1 MSASNPPS
9 AFIGCDV
16 GKAAI
21 VVHDSRDGR
30 TRSVANNP
38 GALAAFAHQLDPDCL
53 VICEATGGYEL
64 ALLVALLD
72 AGIPAHR
79 ADARRVKAFI
89 RSLGTLA
96 KTDRLDAAALAR
108 YGRDRHAGLARW
120 QAHDPARD
128 RLAALVQA
136 RLDLVADRT
145 AHRNRR
151 SAPTSQPAWSFLDAV
166 IATLTEQIKAIEAAI
181 RTEIKASRPLTRAVR
196 LLTAVRGI
204 GFVTAVGLLALMPE
218 LGTLNRRQIAALGGV
233 APHPW
238 QSGTIDKRRYVRG
251 GRGEVKPVL
260 FMAALA
266 ASRFHTE
273 LSRFYQ
279 RLLANG
285 KLKKVALTAVMRK
298 LLIICN
304 AILRQADA
312 TEAAPAE
319 AGHSD
324 ASTASRALPPA
335 EAGVKPRSRAAGR
348 QRRRA

>member
-1 MSASNPPS
+1 MPASNTPS

-16 GKAAI
+16 GKTAI

-30 TRSVANNP
+30 TYSIANNP
-38 GALAAFAHQLDPDCL
+38 KALAAFAQRLDANCL
-53 VICEATGGYEL
+53 IICEATGGYEL
-64 ALLVALLD
+64 GLLVAMLD
-72 AGIPAHR
+72 AAIPAHR

-108 YGRDRHAGLARW
+108 YGADRHANLPRW

-145 AHRNRR
+145 AWRNRR
-151 SAPTSQPAWSFLDAV
+151 SAPTSEPAWPYLDAA
-166 IATLTEQIKAIEAAI
+166 IAALTAQIKAIELA
-181 RTEIKASRPLTRAVR
+181 IKAELKASPTLAEAVKR
-196 LLTAVRGI
+196 LTAVRGI

-218 LGTLNRRQIAALGGV
+218 LGTLNRRQIAALGGL

-238 QSGTIDKRRYVRG
+238 QSGTIDRRRYVKG
-251 GRGEVKPVL
+251 GRDGVKPVL

-266 ASRFHTE
+266 ASRFHEE
-273 LSRFYQ
+273 LSQFYQ
-279 RLLANG
+279 RLVANG

-304 AILRQADA
+304 AVLRDA
-312 TEAAPAE
+312 AVAA
-319 AGHSD
+319 
-324 ASTASRALPPA
+324 
-335 EAGVKPRSRAAGR
+335 
-348 QRRRA
+348 

>member
-1 MSASNPPS
+1 MRIYRVMPASNTPS

-30 TRSVANNP
+30 TYSIANNP
-38 GALAAFAHQLDPDCL
+38 KALAAFAQRLDASCL

-64 ALLVALLD
+64 GLLVAMLN
-72 AGIPAHR
+72 AAIPAHR

-108 YGRDRHAGLARW
+108 YGRDRHANLLRW
-120 QAHDPARD
+120 QAHDPVRD

-145 AHRNRR
+145 AWRNRR
-151 SAPTSQPAWSFLDAV
+151 SAPTSEPAWPYLDAA
-166 IATLTEQIKAIEAAI
+166 IAALTAQIKAIALAI
-181 RTEIKASRPLTRAVR
+181 KAEIKASPTLAEAVKR
-196 LLTAVRGI
+196 LTAVRGI

-218 LGTLNRRQIAALGGV
+218 LGTLNRKQIAALGGL

-238 QSGTIDKRRYVRG
+238 QSGTIDRRRYVKG
-251 GRGEVKPVL
+251 GRDGVKPVL

-266 ASRFHTE
+266 ASRFHKE
-273 LSRFYQ
+273 LSQFYQ
-279 RLLANG
+279 RLVANG
-285 KLKKVALTAVMRK
+285 KLQKVALTAVMRK

-304 AILRQADA
+304 AVLRDA
-312 TEAAPAE
+312 AVAA
-319 AGHSD
+319 
-324 ASTASRALPPA
+324 
-335 EAGVKPRSRAAGR
+335 
-348 QRRRA
+348 